1 MVNALVIGA
10 DEGRSKPAIVF
21 GEEQTSLDP
30 EISEWGN
37 PVECNVP
44 LPLSEYIGHR
54 SQTQGSETSQYL
66 KEKKSKEI
74 PQVVASERGRA

>member
-30 EISEWGN
+30 EMSEWGN
-37 PVECNVP
+37 PVRHKR
-44 LPLSEYIGHR
+44 I
-54 SQTQGSETSQYL
+54 
-66 KEKKSKEI
+66 I
-74 PQVVASERGRA
+74 PY